1 MRKLVL
7 ASTMLLPL
15 ALAAP
20 AFSQGSMMSPPSPN
34 AGNVMP
40 ESSNSMPQGA
50 RTMPRGTT
58 GIERMGT
65 VERTRYGRGYRR
77 RHLRRRAHNPDVP
90 EGQTVPMP
98 QSQ

>member
-1 MRKLVL
+1 MRKLIL

-20 AFSQGSMMSPPSPN
+20 AFSQGSTMSPPSPN

-40 ESSNSMPQGA
+40 QSPDSVPQGA

-58 GIERMGT
+58 GTEQMGT
-65 VERTRYGRGYRR
+65 VEHTRYGRMHRR
-77 RHLRRRAHNPDVP
+77 RYMRRRARNPDAA
-90 EGQTVPMP
+90 EGRTVPVP